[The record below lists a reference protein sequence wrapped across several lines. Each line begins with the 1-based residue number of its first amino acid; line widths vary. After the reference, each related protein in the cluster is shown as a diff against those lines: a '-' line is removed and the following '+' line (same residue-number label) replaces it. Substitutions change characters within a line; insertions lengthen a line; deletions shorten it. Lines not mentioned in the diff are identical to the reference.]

1 LDAFLRAGYGQ
12 HGSGCEYT
20 GDSRE
25 ALIKWE
31 ALDAVFGELDRAINQ
46 AGLISRAG
54 QIIAARLS
62 AAPSQRN
69 SDGEKEAIKTH
80 KSAKASQKD
89 TSARWSEEDL
99 EKTWGGV
106 CPTHN

>member
-54 QIIAARLS
+54 QIIAAKLL

-69 SDGEKEAIKTH
+69 SDSEKAAIKTH
-80 KSAKASQKD
+80 
-89 TSARWSEEDL
+89 
-99 EKTWGGV
+99 
-106 CPTHN
+106 